1 MSLLRDKF
9 ISFLQL
15 KGFTKATVRN
25 YIQSIKQFQDWL
37 GKSPVHVTRESA
49 HRYLDYLKNDKKL
62 APRTMNIHIYALKRF
77 CDFFLPQS
85 DVMSPFSRMRTP
97 KY

>member
-25 YIQSIKQFQDWL
+25 YIQAIKQFQDWF
-37 GKSPVHVTRESA
+37 GKSPVHVTRETA
-49 HRYLDYLKNDKKL
+49 PRYLDYLKNGKNP
-62 APRTMNIHIYALKRF
+62 APRTMNINIWRVHTQRR
-77 CDFFLPQS
+77 DFRLAYRGAQPGIRQLCL
-85 DVMSPFSRMRTP
+85 
-97 KY
+97 

>member
-49 HRYLDYLKNDKKL
+49 TD
-62 APRTMNIHIYALKRF
+62 TSI
-77 CDFFLPQS
+77 
-85 DVMSPFSRMRTP
+85 T
-97 KY
+97 